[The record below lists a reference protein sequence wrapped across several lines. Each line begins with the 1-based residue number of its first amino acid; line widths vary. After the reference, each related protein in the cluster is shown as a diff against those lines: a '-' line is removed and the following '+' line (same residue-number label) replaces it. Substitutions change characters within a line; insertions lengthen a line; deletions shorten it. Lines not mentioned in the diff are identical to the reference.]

1 VQLSTAIMPTN
12 SKLGVEERVMVTK
25 VSVISGMYVI
35 ETSVTVEVAE
45 VLRAFL
51 FFLGFVVLPVS
62 DFFLPIVVVIS
73 SSEVPTNSNPR
84 AAELVPT

>member
-1 VQLSTAIMPTN
+1 MPTN

-25 VSVISGMYVI
+25 VPVICGMYVI
-35 ETSVTVEVAE
+35 ETSVTVEVTE

-51 FFLGFVVLPVS
+51 FFLVFVVLPVS

-73 SSEVPTNSNPR
+73 SLGVPTNSNPR